1 MPPSG
6 TAAGSAVGA
15 PVDDWDTPPRAPG
28 IPELH
33 LDGFDGPLDLLL
45 DLAER
50 RRIDLGRISVLD
62 LVEQF
67 VTALQKLV
75 GQVPL
80 ERQADWLV
88 LAARLVLLRSR
99 LMFPD
104 SPEAAATAQQD
115 AGAEEQRLARLLEI
129 RGAAAWL
136 EARPRLGR
144 DVFARPSPRQAR
156 HTESTMAL
164 MEACLMV
171 LRGSCH
177 RPEAAPV
184 YRPVL
189 THLWRMDQALARIRE
204 MLALDPHGG
213 TLQQFLPEPV
223 QATQTTLWTRGALAS
238 TFTACLEMA
247 KQGELVVEQSVLFD
261 AIRIRQ
267 QPEQQPAVA
276 QQSEPL

>member
-1 MPPSG
+1 MIPDA
-6 TAAGSAVGA
+6 AAGSAQDA
-15 PVDDWDTPPRAPG
+15 LSDDGETPSRSPG

-50 RRIDLGRISVLD
+50 RRIDLGRLSVPD

-67 VTALQKLV
+67 VAAMQKRV

-80 ERQADWLV
+80 ERQAEWLV

-99 LMFPD
+99 LMFPAN
-104 SPEAAATAQQD
+104 PEAAAVAQKD
-115 AGAEEQRLARLLEI
+115 AVAEEQRLARLLEI
-129 RGAAAWL
+129 RATAAWL

-144 DVFARPSPRQAR
+144 DVFERPRPSQAR
-156 HTESTMAL
+156 RTESTMAL

-171 LRGSCH
+171 LRGARD
-177 RPEAAPV
+177 RPEAAFV

-189 THLWRMDQALARIRE
+189 TQLWRPEQALARIRS
-204 MLALDPHGG
+204 MLASEPQGG
-213 TLQQFLPEPV
+213 ELRHFLPEPG
-223 QATQTTLWTRGALAS
+223 QGEATMLWARGALAS

-247 KQGELVVEQSVLFD
+247 RQGEVAVEQPALFD
-261 AIRIRQ
+261 PIRIRGMPRE
-267 QPEQQPAVA
+267 QPPIA
-276 QQSEPL
+276 QQA